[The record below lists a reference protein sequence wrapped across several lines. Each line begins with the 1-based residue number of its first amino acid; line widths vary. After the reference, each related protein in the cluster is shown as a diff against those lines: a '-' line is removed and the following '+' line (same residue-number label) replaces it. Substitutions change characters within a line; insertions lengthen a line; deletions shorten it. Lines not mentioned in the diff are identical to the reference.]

1 MENQQIRI
9 NDPEVWID
17 AQTTHEHHGSVV
29 IETVEVIAIIE
40 ITIARCDMAHRLR
53 CLVDREVVEI
63 RQHDGSVI
71 CD

>member
-29 IETVEVIAIIE
+29 IETVEVIAIIK